1 MDVEEAA
8 VAGRGAAAA
17 RSFLLQLSDLRSD
30 ENQEAFEVLREE
42 IGVNARY
49 KRPRRLSGSSGSS
62 SRRWMASLRIPCGRG
77 RTLSGSG

>member
-30 ENQEAFEVLREE
+30 EKEEAFEVLREE

-49 KRPRRLSGSSGSS
+49 KLRRVLEVAALDEMTPGSSTRRRLNS
-62 SRRWMASLRIPCGRG
+62 
-77 RTLSGSG
+77 